1 MPKERK
7 HPPKHGPSA
16 QNPAPH
22 NISHGTPGRR
32 RVIDGRGIP
41 LVSTYLKTPRS
52 EITRAAEAIDQ
63 MADDMRLLAAR
74 NGDVTEDDLSLIGWK
89 LAQIRKHGTAA
100 RERACELETAA

>member
-1 MPKERK
+1 M
-7 HPPKHGPSA
+7 SA
-16 QNPAPH
+16 SDSPTSHSQPREAAPGLSRAT
-22 NISHGTPGRR
+22 NRARR

-52 EITRAAEAIDQ
+52 EIKRAAEAVDQ

-74 NGDVTEDDLSLIGWK
+74 NGDVTESDLSLIGWK

-100 RERACELETAA
+100 RERACELERAA